1 MNNNVIENPKFIR
14 IDTEAVKAKMELLK
28 NEKLVVDDVLDK
40 FSSDINGM
48 HTYWNGTTAE
58 KVTDELDKYIAGFV
72 NISMQLEKYI
82 DFLESVSNTYEAFD
96 DYLNEKIGSEV

>member
-1 MNNNVIENPKFIR
+1 MNNVIENPKFIR
-14 IDTEAVKAKMELLK
+14 INTEEVKAKMELLK
-28 NEKLVVDDVLDK
+28 SEKLVVDDVLDK

-72 NISMQLEKYI
+72 NISSQLEKYI
-82 DFLESVSNTYEAFD
+82 NFLQSVSDTYEAFD